1 MKHLITLS
9 LLATLLI
16 PRVWAQQSCPLTN
29 VKLTDLRAAAS
40 KLAKTVTLSPE
51 CKSYQDTVNQANAQI
66 KDIATKIQA
75 YDLKQSQ
82 AEGGTEGNNIDAKAT
97 ALAAVTQLDTISNLF
112 KNDRCGNELVGFL
125 DYAST
130 FVDVALGMAPFLAL
144 YGGPEAMPW
153 VLGGSLGGAAAK
165 AVLSFFKNK
174 NVNMRNPDQSN
185 SFIKSSCAFYNLH
198 VIKSS
203 LDDLQM
209 KQTPIIE
216 QNLIDSKNRLSL
228 LATRAPEEPNV
239 EVLVRFTLAQKD
251 KEKIKFLK
259 DQMAADAVEGCS
271 YVRTFANREDQN
283 YQGTLVDRVWENY
296 SESLKENRFRQDL
309 ERKYFMDELNP
320 AVSLLTDTKPEDIA
334 KCNRWVTKVVA
345 MNEAGVVLLQKGVND
360 NPELKTYREFVAN
373 KAKLED
379 SIKLQEA
386 RLKFFQEL
394 TGSGFNIEYS
404 EIIRS
409 HQQVQDVLFD
419 SSRWLKLLRMRGLA
433 EVWLRVKYEDA
444 DIEKEN
450 FRLRKTEVEER
461 IKKAERVIGK
471 PFTKENIDAF
481 VTNYVG
487 QNHREHPEVTA
498 GLLTDVCNQLK
509 RTWSSW
515 YNGLIHSRAGKDYC
529 GTFDIVIN
537 RLDYPHVQSL
547 CFGTTDRNG
556 KNVGSLKNQV
566 TMFMSKKP
574 EADAV
579 AERIKALSCKESSD
593 LTQELMALPLE

>member
-1 MKHLITLS
+1 MKQFFTFV
-9 LLATLLI
+9 LLTTILI
-16 PRVWAQQSCPLTN
+16 PRGWAQQSCPLTN

-40 KLAKTVTLSPE
+40 KLAKTITLSPE
-51 CKSYQDTVNQANAQI
+51 CRSYQDTVNQANSQI
-66 KDIATKIQA
+66 KDIATKIQT
-75 YDLKQSQ
+75 YDLKQTQESGVQ
-82 AEGGTEGNNIDAKAT
+82 GSGIDAKAT

-112 KNDRCGNELVGFL
+112 KNDRCGNELVGFQE
-125 DYAST
+125 YAST

-144 YGGPEAMPW
+144 YGGPEAIPW

-216 QNLIDSKNRLSL
+216 QNLIDSRSRLSL
-228 LATRAPEEPNV
+228 LATRAPVEPNV
-239 EVLVRFTLAQKD
+239 EVLTRFNLAQKD

-259 DQMAADAVEGCS
+259 DQMASDSVEGCS

-283 YQGTLVDRVWENY
+283 FQGSLVDRVWENY
-296 SESLKENRFRQDL
+296 SDGLKDNRFRQEL

-320 AVSLLTDTKPEDIA
+320 AVSLLADTKPEDIA
-334 KCNRWVTKVVA
+334 KCNRWVTKVIA
-345 MNEAGVVLLQKGVND
+345 MNEAGVTLLQKAVND
-360 NPELKTYREFVAN
+360 NPELKVFRDFVTN

-386 RLKFFQEL
+386 RLRFFQEL

-444 DIEKEN
+444 DTEKEN
-450 FRLRKTEVEER
+450 FRLRKSEVEER
-461 IKKAERVIGK
+461 IKKAERTMGK
-471 PFTKENIDAF
+471 TFTKENVEAF
-481 VTNYVG
+481 ADDFMTRN
-487 QNHREHPEVTA
+487 NREHPEVTK
-498 GLLTDVCNQLK
+498 GLMIDVCNQLK

-529 GTFDIVIN
+529 STFDIVIN
-537 RLDYPHVQSL
+537 RLDYPHVQTL
-547 CFGTTDRNG
+547 CYGTTDRGG
-556 KNVGSLKNQV
+556 KSVASLKNQV
-566 TMFMSKKP
+566 SLFLAKKP

-579 AERIKALSCKESSD
+579 AERIRALSCKESSD